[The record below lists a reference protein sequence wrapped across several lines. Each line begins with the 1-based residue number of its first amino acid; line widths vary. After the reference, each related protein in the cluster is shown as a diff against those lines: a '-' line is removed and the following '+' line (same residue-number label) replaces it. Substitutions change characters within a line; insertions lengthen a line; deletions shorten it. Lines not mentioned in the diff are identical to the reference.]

1 MDLERPFHRRE
12 TLLETMLRPIAYGLA
27 AVVVLVALYAYIRWD
42 EAPPDPAIQP
52 ATPLAAIA
60 PAAPPSANDARLRAE
75 GIVPP
80 SPPKPAGMNQPA
92 APVRADAA
100 GTGTALLQ
108 GPPLQRWTGD
118 FDGLQERRVI
128 RVLVTYNRTNFFIQD
143 GRERGFEHELIQQLT
158 DFLNRDMVRDEP
170 PFRVVT
176 LPLPFEDLVARLRAG
191 EGDVVAAGLTIT
203 PERAALVDFTEP
215 YLPEVDEI
223 LVTAGDVTGIDRL
236 EDLAGH
242 MVHVS
247 SGRSYAGHLRALSER
262 LEADGL
268 APIEVVEV
276 DPHLETEDL
285 LQLVN
290 AGLIELTVAD
300 HHIAS
305 IWAENLPNIVL
316 RPDLAINRGGRIA
329 WAIRQDSPLL
339 REGLDAFMAE
349 HQRGTLLGNVLF
361 ARYFEDDTWISNPL
375 APEQQQDLARYADLF
390 ILHGRRYGFDW
401 RLIAALAF
409 QESKLDQGLVS
420 PAGAVGLMQ
429 IKPETA
435 AEPIIGLP
443 EVGRADTNV
452 EAGVKYL
459 AYLEDRYFDS
469 PAIGDAAR
477 IDLTLAAY
485 NAGPRRVARMRA
497 RAKELDLDPNVWF
510 RSVELVAF
518 DEFSRET
525 VDYVAN
531 INKYYVA
538 YKLSGDRLRSRIDAI
553 DALISQ

>member
-1 MDLERPFHRRE
+1 LSRRKARA
-12 TLLETMLRPIAYGLA
+12 TLAPAVGYGLA
-27 AVVVLVALYAYIRWD
+27 AVAIVLAAVWGYGQWRATDVPPPPAAGPD
-42 EAPPDPAIQP
+42 APAPPTFDPA
-52 ATPLAAIA
+52 L
-60 PAAPPSANDARLRAE
+60 LRAA
-75 GIVPP
+75 GIIPP
-80 SPPKPAGMNQPA
+80 SPPKPRLGVHA
-92 APVRADAA
+92 AATAVSADVQGA
-100 GTGTALLQ
+100 GTALLQ
-108 GPPLQRWTGD
+108 APSLRRWTGD
-118 FDGLQERRVI
+118 LDAMQERRLI
-128 RVLVTYNRTNFFIQD
+128 RFLVAYNRTNFFIQD
-143 GRERGFEHELIQQLT
+143 GRERGFEHELIQQFA
-158 DFLNRDMVRDEP
+158 DFLNRDIGDDEP

-223 LVTAGDVTGIDRL
+223 LVRAGDVTGIDRL
-236 EDLAGH
+236 EDLAGR

-262 LEADGL
+262 LEAGGL
-268 APIEVVEV
+268 PPIKVVEV

-316 RPDLAINRGGRIA
+316 RPNLAINRGGRIA